1 MKNTV
6 LTLLGVIALSIAIA
20 SPVYA
25 GGDQVRG
32 ENGQTQLNRQGS
44 ESYIAIAS
52 LCLY

>member
-32 ENGQTQLNRQGS
+32 ENGQGEVNQVQVMDPPPFQP
-44 ESYIAIAS
+44 
-52 LCLY
+52 